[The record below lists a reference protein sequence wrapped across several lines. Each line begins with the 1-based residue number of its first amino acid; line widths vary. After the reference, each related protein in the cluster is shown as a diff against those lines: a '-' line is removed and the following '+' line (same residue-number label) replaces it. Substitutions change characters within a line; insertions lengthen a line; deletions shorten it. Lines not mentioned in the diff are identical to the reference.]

1 MLCLS
6 VSFAFSS
13 SFFKAYAYVPH
24 TLRMHTYLIR
34 YACIPHRY
42 LAIYP
47 PYYGVTDKLAP
58 WRAYL
63 SGVLVVLCVTQVC

>member
-1 MLCLS
+1 
-6 VSFAFSS
+6 
-13 SFFKAYAYVPH
+13 
-24 TLRMHTYLIR
+24 MHTYLIR
-34 YACIPHRY
+34 YGCVPHRY

-47 PYYGVTDKLAP
+47 PAYGIIDKHAP